1 MRPKFYVTLALMVA
15 ISGGWFAGHLMS
27 ADPPKASDSDSLAKI
42 NAQIA
47 RAELHLAE
55 TELKV
60 LVDANTKL
68 ANTFPRSAVMKL
80 QQVVN
85 AAKKRVE
92 QADKADSHTML
103 ASYVA
108 LTAAELNSADTNY
121 RTALAAN
128 KQIKDAVPAL
138 ELERLKITAELAKL
152 RNDRA
157 QQAGTASE
165 VSLLSWQL
173 DDLRE
178 KVRNISQQVE
188 LYRGNE

>member
-1 MRPKFYVTLALMVA
+1 MRPKFFVTLALFVA
-15 ISGGWFAGHLMS
+15 ISGGWLAGRLMS
-27 ADPPKASDSDSLAKI
+27 ADPPKSNDADQLAKI

-60 LVDANTKL
+60 LVDANTNL
-68 ANTFPRSAVMKL
+68 PNTFPRSAVMKL
-80 QQVVN
+80 QQIVD

-92 QADKADSHTML
+92 QSGKGDSADLHS
-103 ASYVA
+103 SYIA
-108 LTAAELNSADTNY
+108 LTAAEMNSAATNY

-138 ELERLKITAELAKL
+138 ELERLHITAELAKL
-152 RNDRA
+152 RSDRA
-157 QQAGTASE
+157 QNAGG
-165 VSLLSWQL
+165 VSDIVLLGWQL

-178 KVRNISQQVE
+178 EVRNISQQVE